1 LLFSFDIDQGN
12 ATSMPGEMSFTT
24 FINRHFNIQS
34 STININDGKKRKKLA
49 KSFSNNIA
57 DEDAIDDV
65 LF

>member
-1 LLFSFDIDQGN
+1 
-12 ATSMPGEMSFTT
+12 MPGEMSFTT